1 MSDKLVV
8 EIDSKDAEVAMR
20 NLDRLTT
27 AAEQMGKAFE
37 NTKGATSALREL
49 RLMLTGIKGQGSSL
63 DELKNSIQS
72 LNSTADSL
80 KRSFA
85 GSVGQLGRIFKNE
98 MAELK
103 SIVQETGLGI
113 GKAAADSLSD
123 GIASPESRRKVVGA
137 MRAQVAEMQAAYE
150 QELAKGVKF
159 SGRDLFDF
167 KSWGLNIGADA
178 KQAIRDGLVKDA
190 APIPVEKIL
199 GLDKSQVVKSAK
211 DSAAV
216 FQEAYNAEMRS
227 MQRSAMP
234 IAKVSRIDAAD
245 ATYASAMS
253 QMKDYYKELELGTNS
268 GVASAG
274 KMSNAFK
281 RLTIDGN
288 DLHSMARGLAS
299 GFNLLWLTWGNLVP
313 LFAGAAISNGFMQTI
328 KLGMQVGHTFQTI
341 ASLGEV
347 SAEGVAMLR
356 TQLYEIGQ
364 SGPYGPEQ
372 VAEAMKTLA
381 LAGLQLNEILA
392 VTPTVLN
399 FALAGTTSI
408 TQAADV
414 LVSVTSA
421 FGTGA
426 AGFEESADI
435 ITRSAADSKASVESF
450 GEAMKTASVVGE
462 LYGAAQRDVA
472 LMIQYLSQV
481 GIQGTSAGTAVRN
494 AMADISGRSG
504 QAQRILK
511 SLGAEFKQSTGE
523 VIPFLD
529 QMRELNRITKDY
541 DAISQKNIINAIYG
555 ERGSKV
561 AAVGLQAFN
570 TAAKDASKYSNK
582 LEEDLARL
590 EDAAGDSAIASAQ
603 MAQSTQ
609 KAFEA
614 VAATAKT
621 VLVEAF
627 DAIEPQMYLVA
638 DALRKAFASDEA
650 KEGLRTLVTAVADLA
665 MVVAKNLSTIVEY
678 GLAWA
683 AFKVAVFGANA
694 IVTAATA
701 LLGLYTNA
709 KIKDTAA
716 TIAQTAAEG
725 ALSKAID
732 SKKTATLTSG
742 AAALSMGTKLLGV
755 LPVVGNAV
763 LLGSLAWDIYK
774 SSVGEAGKTVDN
786 YVDTKADNIITAL
799 ENETRH
805 LREVNELRAQGLTL
819 MEAEARVKFSNSKSE
834 MLSGSEA
841 KIEAAEEEI
850 RRLRAVNA
858 SYTSPTDASY
868 GLLER
873 KQNLVKIVQLENEI
887 AETRSR
893 QGTDA
898 LRMVLAEN
906 DRREAAQE
914 ALRLTRLEQEAAK
927 KATVTGTKTWSLDEF
942 QGGGKGF
949 GGPREFYEAQKT
961 AFDKSIQEIEKR
973 GKVEI
978 EKLQSIAADKK
989 AILDSE
995 QQAGLLS
1002 TEEYNSQL
1010 MVLLKS
1016 SEDAQIAEIRKTSQ
1030 DFRAEYDKRHRTISD
1045 LIAKAEATSAKGKG
1059 ASAAKAANLKEL
1071 RAELSTLEELGV
1083 TSFERWASATDKL
1096 TSRYDKDLQVAINK
1110 NLGSLKKLREED
1122 DKFWKDQTD
1131 ELAKAK
1137 ALDAVNQ
1144 QYANIN
1150 DSVFSLDEA
1159 NKAYALA
1166 FADSASKSEAYIGKL
1181 STELETAQY
1190 AAEEF
1195 WHAAMADG
1203 EFSDT
1208 DSSGYISYL
1217 KKIQGLEKLILDARA
1232 KGATLADDNGQAAFD
1247 RKRRE
1252 QNKKLASDLSDAVMT
1267 GLFDG
1272 AEAGKKKLRDVL
1284 VAELRKPIKMV
1295 VDLVMNTVV
1304 GSFMGG
1310 IGGAAQAG
1318 TANAGI
1324 SALSTV
1330 GSIGTGASLLGKFG
1344 ISGFGAG
1351 YSSATSAAAMGANF
1365 VGPPASAAGGAVGAG
1380 AQFAAV
1386 MPWLLGAGAVAA
1398 LWKPLFGRKLKD
1410 SGIQGTF
1417 GGQTGFEGESFE
1429 FYKGGL
1435 FRSDKTKTNPLD
1447 EEVRKTLGDAFN
1459 AMRVEVGTFATLL
1472 GLETDRLAGFTT
1484 SIKLSLKG
1492 LDDKA
1497 AQEKIQEALATANNE
1512 LAEQV
1517 IGSWQQTVETISR
1530 TISTGDNTE
1539 AGNGLVETQFDEVIT
1554 KTSYTAS
1561 EYAKEGEKAIDTLRR
1576 LATSLGTVNAIW
1588 DNLGYTVY
1596 EASLRGADA
1605 ASKIGEAFGGLEAMA
1620 AQFGTYIDQ
1629 YYTED
1634 EKRTNLARS
1643 SANALQSVGLAVSAE
1658 DILGASRPIVR
1669 GFVEA
1674 VLAEF
1679 GPSSPQYVAAV
1690 QQANAIAGLYAPLG
1704 DAMESV
1710 ANTLSET
1717 MKRLQSDTAGLE
1729 IELLRAQGN
1738 TAGADAAQRTLDIT
1752 GLSDAEIA
1760 VYDYNTAL
1768 RDQIEALDAAAA
1780 EVARQADTRAGF
1792 ERQLLQLQGD
1802 TAALRLLDIAGMDE
1816 YNVSLYDQVQSLT
1829 AAASAAQTL
1838 ADNAR
1843 NLRASLIS
1851 VEGRFSGGGF
1861 SRQYMASDAATEISS
1876 LLASVGI
1883 NKDAGAITS
1892 VLLNSTTDEVESY
1905 FREIWEVLDTDE
1917 ARLRLVEVTNT
1928 MLDLAKVSDTVA
1940 EKFQKQTEG
1949 LSKLATDVNSLFA
1962 ARNSAGNLLDK
1973 IAGAMG
1979 NQGSFAAQREGEL
1992 WSALYNTKD
2001 LKKQVDLAEQ
2011 LTDIVISRQKTE
2023 VQNAEKLMEFG
2034 QGLKSYVDSLKLGA
2048 VSPLTN
2054 AQKLTEASKQYSET
2068 LSKAMSGDTNAQANL
2083 QNISS
2088 SFLEIAR
2095 TYYAGNEDFVSIF
2108 NSVTSSLESLGINSM
2123 SESQQQLA
2131 VGNQSLAELQKLY
2144 TITESTYSSLN
2155 SQYESA
2161 LSSLALA
2168 QDSLVLQAK
2177 SFDQLVSIS
2186 GILSSLPGEISARLP
2201 DLDISLPNLGTS
2213 TQNED
2218 TVDNTALIEEVKA
2231 LRLEIAKLAA
2241 ENRED
2246 AAKVAAATIM
2256 ASQAN
2261 AATITDATT
2270 KAARTAEVKQGAT
2283 IQ

>member
-103 SIVQETGLGI
+103 SIVQETSLGI

-190 APIPVEKIL
+190 APIPVERILGLDKSQVVKSAKDSATVFQEAYSVEMAQGRLLFKNFEQAL

-216 FQEAYNAEMRS
+216 FREAYNAEMRS

-234 IAKVSRIDAAD
+234 VAKVSRIDAAD
-245 ATYASAMS
+245 ATYASAMA
-253 QMKDYYKELELGTNS
+253 QMKDYYKGLELSANS

-288 DLHSMARGLAS
+288 DAHSMVRGLAS

-328 KLGMQVGHTFQTI
+328 KLGTQVGHTFQTI

-494 AMADISGRSG
+494 AMADISGGSG

-511 SLGAEFKQSTGE
+511 SLGAEFRQSTGE
-523 VIPFLD
+523 VIPFID

-541 DAISQKNIINAIYG
+541 DAVSQKNIINAIYG

-627 DAIEPQMYLVA
+627 DTIEPQMYLVA

-650 KEGLRTLVTAVADLA
+650 KEGLRTLVTAIADLA
-665 MVVAKNLSTIVEY
+665 LVVAKNLPMIVEY

-683 AFKVAVFGANA
+683 AFKVAVFGINA
-694 IVTAATA
+694 IVTTATA

-716 TIAQTAAEG
+716 TIAQTGAEA

-755 LPVVGNAV
+755 LPIVGNAV
-763 LLGSLAWDIYK
+763 LLGSLAWDLYK
-774 SSVGEAGKTVDN
+774 SSVDGAGKTVDN

-805 LREVNELRAQGLTL
+805 IREVNELRAQGLTL
-819 MEAEARVKFSNSKSE
+819 MEAEARVKFSNNKSE
-834 MLSGSEA
+834 MLSASEA
-841 KIEAAEEEI
+841 KIEASEAEI
-850 RRLRAVNA
+850 RGLRTANA
-858 SYTSPTDASY
+858 SYNDPTAVSY
-868 GLLER
+868 GLLQRRE
-873 KQNLVKIVQLENEI
+873 NTAKILALEAEI
-887 AETRSR
+887 SKARSE
-893 QGTDA
+893 QGTNT
-898 LRMVLAEN
+898 LRMTLAEN
-906 DRREAAQE
+906 ERKEAAQE
-914 ALRLTRLEQEAAK
+914 ALRLTRLEQEAAAK
-927 KATVTGTKTWSLDEF
+927 STVTGTKTWSLDEF

-1083 TSFERWASATDKL
+1083 TSSEQWASAIDKL

-1166 FADSASKSEAYIGKL
+1166 FADSFAKVEAYVGKL
-1181 STELETAQY
+1181 NTELETAQY

-1217 KKIQGLEKLILDARA
+1217 KKIQGLEKLIIDARA
-1232 KGATLADDNGQAAFD
+1232 KGATLADDAGNLAFD

-1252 QNKKLASDLSDAVMT
+1252 QNTKLANDLSDAVMT

-1284 VAELRKPIKMV
+1284 VAELRKPIKLV
-1295 VDLVMNTVV
+1295 IDLVINAAVNGVMNSL
-1304 GSFMGG
+1304 GMGG
-1310 IGGAAQAG
+1310 GGGGGGSSFLSSTGGSMLGVGNMGSIGAGFMSGVSETVLGSTFVGPSATAAGGATGTAAQLGVVAPYIAAAAAIYMIAKSFDDSGTYHTGGAAQYSAATGLRTSLGFRDNEEGLPSYNPNDNIDNQFGTGFGYVERGDQTISAVSGIAQALGTMLDGFAVAFGEKAG
-1318 TANAGI
+1318 YEVATAFADDTSKDGAWGALRISKDGQELLNWENTRQSKWAPKEFGDGEEGYKQYLAAVAKDTRQVLLDMDLPSWADTMLESIGEAANMDQLAATVQQIGVIQTSFVNLGKTIDGFAGMTDKAFEALMKAAGGIDALSTNAGTYYENFYSEAERAAKTTAMLTEEVAKYGVKLPKTKEDYRKLVEEQLAAGEEGAKFAAVLLALSGVFAETANA
-1324 SALSTV
+1324 AE
-1330 GSIGTGASLLGKFG
+1330 
-1344 ISGFGAG
+1344 
-1351 YSSATSAAAMGANF
+1351 AAA
-1365 VGPPASAAGGAVGAG
+1365 ASIAGKR
-1380 AQFAAV
+1380 FDLENR
-1386 MPWLLGAGAVAA
+1386 LLTLQGKDREALDRQRGKEYDA
-1398 LWKPLFGRKLKD
+1398 LWK
-1410 SGIQGTF
+1410 
-1417 GGQTGFEGESFE
+1417 ESPE
-1429 FYKGGL
+1429 
-1435 FRSDKTKTNPLD
+1435 
-1447 EEVRKTLGDAFN
+1447 
-1459 AMRVEVGTFATLL
+1459 
-1472 GLETDRLAGFTT
+1472 LARM
-1484 SIKLSLKG
+1484 
-1492 LDDKA
+1492 A
-1497 AQEKIQEALATANNE
+1497 AQIWALEDAANFTAAAYSA
-1512 LAEQV
+1512 L
-1517 IGSWQQTVETISR
+1517 
-1530 TISTGDNTE
+1530 
-1539 AGNGLVETQFDEVIT
+1539 
-1554 KTSYTAS
+1554 
-1561 EYAKEGEKAIDTLRR
+1561 EKAI
-1576 LATSLGTVNAIW
+1576 
-1588 DNLGYTVY
+1588 
-1596 EASLRGADA
+1596 
-1605 ASKIGEAFGGLEAMA
+1605 
-1620 AQFGTYIDQ
+1620 
-1629 YYTED
+1629 
-1634 EKRTNLARS
+1634 AR
-1643 SANALQSVGLAVSAE
+1643 E
-1658 DILGASRPIVR
+1658 R
-1669 GFVEA
+1669 
-1674 VLAEF
+1674 
-1679 GPSSPQYVAAV
+1679 
-1690 QQANAIAGLYAPLG
+1690 
-1704 DAMESV
+1704 
-1710 ANTLSET
+1710 
-1717 MKRLQSDTAGLE
+1717 
-1729 IELLRAQGN
+1729 
-1738 TAGADAAQRTLDIT
+1738 
-1752 GLSDAEIA
+1752 
-1760 VYDYNTAL
+1760 
-1768 RDQIEALDAAAA
+1768 EAL
-1780 EVARQADTRAGF
+1780 
-1792 ERQLLQLQGD
+1792 
-1802 TAALRLLDIAGMDE
+1802 
-1816 YNVSLYDQVQSLT
+1816 
-1829 AAASAAQTL
+1829 
-1838 ADNAR
+1838 
-1843 NLRASLIS
+1843 
-1851 VEGRFSGGGF
+1851 
-1861 SRQYMASDAATEISS
+1861 
-1876 LLASVGI
+1876 
-1883 NKDAGAITS
+1883 
-1892 VLLNSTTDEVESY
+1892 
-1905 FREIWEVLDTDE
+1905 
-1917 ARLRLVEVTNT
+1917 
-1928 MLDLAKVSDTVA
+1928 
-1940 EKFQKQTEG
+1940 
-1949 LSKLATDVNSLFA
+1949 
-1962 ARNSAGNLLDK
+1962 
-1973 IAGAMG
+1973 
-1979 NQGSFAAQREGEL
+1979 
-1992 WSALYNTKD
+1992 
-2001 LKKQVDLAEQ
+2001 
-2011 LTDIVISRQKTE
+2011 E
-2023 VQNAEKLMEFG
+2023 VQR
-2034 QGLKSYVDSLKLGA
+2034 S
-2048 VSPLTN
+2048 
-2054 AQKLTEASKQYSET
+2054 
-2068 LSKAMSGDTNAQANL
+2068 
-2083 QNISS
+2083 
-2088 SFLEIAR
+2088 
-2095 TYYAGNEDFVSIF
+2095 
-2108 NSVTSSLESLGINSM
+2108 
-2123 SESQQQLA
+2123 
-2131 VGNQSLAELQKLY
+2131 
-2144 TITESTYSSLN
+2144 
-2155 SQYESA
+2155 
-2161 LSSLALA
+2161 
-2168 QDSLVLQAK
+2168 
-2177 SFDQLVSIS
+2177 
-2186 GILSSLPGEISARLP
+2186 
-2201 DLDISLPNLGTS
+2201 
-2213 TQNED
+2213 
-2218 TVDNTALIEEVKA
+2218 
-2231 LRLEIAKLAA
+2231 LAA
-2241 ENRED
+2241 ESVDTLTGIFETIRSNVRELYGEVGGT
-2246 AAKVAAATIM
+2246 VAM
-2256 ASQAN
+2256 QVSQAN
-2261 AATITDATT
+2261 AFIDNALRAAQTT
-2270 KAARTAEVKQGAT
+2270 GYMPDGSQLSEAISAARSGLSSGAYTSQFEADRDRLVLAGKLSALGEITGEQLTTAERQLKYSQEQIEQLDKTLDYWREQIDIANGTYEAT
-2283 IQ
+2283 LSVAEAIGKLQALMFPAKEKVPETNRPTASFGGGSFGGGGSGIGKVTISADGTRTYEDGSTSKLTENELDLYRRGLLGKVPAFAVGTNYVPRDMLAQIHEGEAIVPKAYNPAANTSMGGGNSEVVSELRALREENRQQAGEIARLNLRMARVLEKFDGDGMPATRDEAVV